1 MAFSTIKNR
10 LRRFVYKCNFYLSF
24 FYTLYRLWS
33 ETLRVIGN
41 GTGRGTQ
48 GFTVPVHWNVLPQI
62 SRRQGHFANN
72 CSFTRLVFSF
82 AKMFLHLL
90 IILIPEYVY
99 HFFFI
104 LENKGK
110 YSKSDLKK
118 KKKLIEVDLVNE
130 FYNVLNRFLHGM
142 HCFILFLSEVL
153 FSLMKLCYIN
163 VQYVKIKF
171 TSILTL

>member
-1 MAFSTIKNR
+1 MQFFKEI
-10 LRRFVYKCNFYLSF
+10 FNFF
-24 FYTLYRLWS
+24 FTLNRLWS
-33 ETLRVIGN
+33 ETLGVAGN

-72 CSFTRLVFSF
+72 CPFTRLVFSF

-99 HFFFI
+99 YFFFI

-110 YSKSDLKK
+110 YSKSDLI

-130 FYNVLNRFLHGM
+130 FCNVLNRFLHGM
-142 HCFILFLSEVL
+142 RYFILFLSEVL
-153 FSLMKLCYIN
+153 FSLMKICYIN

>member
-1 MAFSTIKNR
+1 M
-10 LRRFVYKCNFYLSF
+10 
-24 FYTLYRLWS
+24 FYTLS
-33 ETLRVIGN
+33 FMIETLRVVGN

-48 GFTVPVHWNVLPQI
+48 GFTVPVHWNVIPQI

-72 CSFTRLVFSF
+72 CPFTRLVSSF

-99 HFFFI
+99 YFFFI

-110 YSKSDLKK
+110 YSKSDLRKN
-118 KKKLIEVDLVNE
+118 LIEVDLVNE
-130 FYNVLNRFLHGM
+130 FCNVLNRFLHGM
-142 HCFILFLSEVL
+142 HYSILFLSEVL
-153 FSLMKLCYIN
+153 FSLMKICYIN